1 MGCPANGS
9 RHSMALVAETVAGT
23 TPATPDFTPI
33 RQTGTTLALTKEAL
47 QSNELRADRQIA
59 DMRHGNKQVG
69 GDISTELSFGGA
81 FGPMPGRARRKGVL
95 QKTCG
100 KKKLCSQR
108 QAAPEPCSP

>member
-9 RHSMALVAETVAGT
+9 RHSMALVAETEAGT

-69 GDISTELSFGGA
+69 GDISTELSYGGSLCETVP
-81 FGPMPGRARRKGVL
+81 FDLTELIPKLSGN
-95 QKTCG
+95 KTATG
-100 KKKLCSQR
+100 GG
-108 QAAPEPCSP
+108 